1 MQLIIGIH
9 ARLHGVQT
17 DATWIAEFR
26 CVEQVNQP
34 AQVGLQAIGPLVVDA
49 SSAIMHSSMAVMTL
63 CSFSRG
69 WRRRGHERAAP
80 SF

>member
-49 SSAIMHSSMAVMTL
+49 I
-63 CSFSRG
+63 
-69 WRRRGHERAAP
+69 ERDHAFQHGGDDALFVFP
-80 SF
+80 RMDKA